1 MAQVAN
7 AFPGTAPQNI
17 GVNRPSAYTR
27 GAGKPAAPAFMP
39 VEELSAALGVATY
52 GNAAIFQE
60 KNRGDAEH
68 DEAPP
73 PFEREGPFTAPSQL
87 FANMLEVG
95 QVPGERRASGDSR
108 GLPAAIL
115 TQAIGAYQASARI
128 NAGVGHPRG
137 ESFNTN
143 L

>member
-1 MAQVAN
+1 MAQVAK
-7 AFPGTAPQNI
+7 AFPSPPPQNI
-17 GVNRPSAYTR
+17 GVNRPVAYTR
-27 GAGKPAAPAFMP
+27 GAGRPAAPAFKP
-39 VEELSAALGVATY
+39 VEELSAIVGVAAY

-73 PFEREGPFTAPSQL
+73 PFGREGPFRAPSQL
-87 FANMLEVG
+87 FANMLEEG

-115 TQAIGAYQASARI
+115 TQAISAYQASARI

-143 L
+143 I